1 MIYLD
6 NAATTWPKPLAVRN
20 AVSRALVSY
29 GANPGRG
36 GHRMAMETAK
46 KVYACRETAAELF
59 GLDDPVRVI
68 FTSNCT
74 MGLNMVIKGVLS
86 NGGHAVISDMEHNSV
101 VRPLEALAKY
111 GVTYDQAKVCEFDNA
126 QTVRNFKQCIRH
138 NTRLIL
144 CTHASNVFGNV
155 LPIREIG
162 EVAHQ
167 ANILFAVDAA
177 QSAGLLPIN
186 MKRDNIDFLCMP
198 GHKGLYG
205 PMGTGM
211 LLCQSAYPLHTLL
224 EGGTGSRS
232 LEILQP
238 DELPDRL
245 ESGTVNV
252 PGICGLH
259 AGMLWVK
266 QCGVSALAQQESE
279 LMQRFYCRVK
289 NLSFLKLYTNEKLLK
304 ESVPLVSLN
313 VQRKESEEIA
323 ELLSEEGIA
332 VRAGLHCAPAAHR
345 HRNTLPN
352 GTVRIA
358 PSAFTTSADMENL
371 CKILIKISRKP

>member
-111 GVTYDQAKVCEFDNA
+111 GVTYDLAKVCEFDNA

-162 EVAHQ
+162 ELAHQ

-211 LLCQSAYPLHTLL
+211 LLCQNAYPLHTLL

-289 NLSFLKLYTNEKLLK
+289 NLSFLTLYTNEKLLK

-358 PSAFTTSADMENL
+358 PSAFTTSVDMENL